1 MIPPFLRPAHL
12 IRPETMHLFN
22 DRVVE
27 LASQAKVIKGR
38 KLRKDWHM
46 CADQHP
52 SSHR

>member
-1 MIPPFLRPAHL
+1 LRPVQL
-12 IRPETMHLFN
+12 IQPETKQEITG
-22 DRVVE
+22 RVVE